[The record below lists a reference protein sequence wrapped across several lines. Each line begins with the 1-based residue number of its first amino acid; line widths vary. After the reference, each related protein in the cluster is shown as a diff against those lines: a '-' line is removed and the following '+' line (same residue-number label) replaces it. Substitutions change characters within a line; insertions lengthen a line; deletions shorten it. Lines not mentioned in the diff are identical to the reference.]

1 MINILATLRFNI
13 KAFGLAKGL
22 RLPVY
27 IYGSIKMKSIGTIR
41 ILCPIRRHLIAIG
54 TNYDTV
60 AAPYTVFNNTGIVE
74 VHGKVYLN
82 YGCVFVNR
90 GEVVLRGNDLIG
102 NQTTIDIFQRLDMG
116 RNVSIGYETHIS
128 DDDHHFVVD
137 VNTRRVHRAS
147 APVTIG
153 NFNWF
158 GSNTYIK
165 KGTITPDY
173 LIVASPYSMLSKDYS
188 SLPPHTVLAGCPA
201 RPVKQGIR
209 RIYNFDEEARIANY
223 FRQHPEETFYK
234 TDEQADLDEI
244 CSLT

>member
-1 MINILATLRFNI
+1 MVNIIATLRFNV
-13 KAFGLAKGL
+13 KAFGLVKGL
-22 RLPVY
+22 RLPVC
-27 IYGSIKMKSIGTIR
+27 IYGSIKMKHIGTIL
-41 ILCPIRRHLIAIG
+41 IKCPLRRHLVVIG
-54 TNYDTV
+54 ANCDTV
-60 AAPYTVFNNTGIVE
+60 AAPYTVFNNTGTVE

-116 RNVSIGYETHIS
+116 RNVSIGFETHIS
-128 DDDHHFVVD
+128 DDDHHFMVD
-137 VNTRRVHRAS
+137 VNTRKVRRTS
-147 APVTIG
+147 APVAIG

-165 KGTITPDY
+165 KGTVTPDY
-173 LIVASPYSMLSKDYS
+173 LTVASPYSMLSKDYS

-209 RIYNFDEEARIANY
+209 RIYNFGEELKIKNY
-223 FRQHPEETFYK
+223 FRSHPEESYYQM
-234 TDEQADLDEI
+234 DEQADLDEI
-244 CSLT
+244 CKLF